1 MNIDV
6 KHKTKIGVFW
16 NFIEKFF
23 LQIVSFVLNIIL
35 ARLLSPED
43 YGVIGLLTI
52 FITISQVFVD
62 SGFSRALIQKQNKE
76 EIDFST
82 TFIFNI
88 STSVILYVILYFA
101 SPFIAKFY
109 ETPEL
114 VNLQRVLFLVIIFN
128 SFFVV
133 QNAKLQIKIDFK
145 SIAIVNSIST
155 ILSGGCA
162 IFFAYRGFGPWAL
175 VIQTL
180 SKSIFSSL
188 LYWIIGKWVPKT
200 FFSFT
205 SFKQLFSFGSKLLF
219 SGLLSTSVGSLY
231 RLIIGKIYST
241 EKLGFY
247 TRAVQFPDIVSGTIT
262 SVLNTVTFPL
272 MSSLQDSSEDLIST
286 FRRIIKIT
294 SMFVFPAMVGL
305 SMLSEPIILVL
316 LGEKWAFAAELLFW
330 LCFAEIFSTHNGLN
344 MNLLNAI
351 GRSDLFL
358 KVDLIKYPF
367 MFLTMAITFPIS
379 LKAVVIGRAI
389 VAFVYFYINTYMIGK
404 LYKYGALKQLL
415 DSWKYIISTIIMAI
429 IVKIVDFLIVS
440 NIYSLFS
447 GIIVGGV
454 TYMLCLYIL
463 KDSEFYVLITKIK
476 GKIKC
481 KK

>member
-6 KHKTKIGVFW
+6 RYKTKIGIFW
-16 NFIEKFF
+16 NFIENFF
-23 LQIVSFVLNIIL
+23 LQIVSFVLNIVL

-43 YGVIGLLTI
+43 YGVVGLLTI

-88 STSVILYVILYFA
+88 CTSVILYIILYFA

-114 VNLQRVLFLVIIFN
+114 LNLQRVLFLVIIFN
-128 SFFVV
+128 SLFVV

-145 SIAIVNSIST
+145 SIAIVNCIST

-175 VIQTL
+175 VVQTL

-219 SGLLSTSVGSLY
+219 SGLLSTSIGSLY

-440 NIYSLFS
+440 NIFSLLV
-447 GIIVGGV
+447 GIIVGV
-454 TYMLCLYIL
+454 ITYILSLYIL
-463 KDSEFYVLITKIK
+463 KDTEFNILITKMK
-476 GKIKC
+476 GKVKC